1 MRPSAAF
8 SPSRQRC
15 IRSCFSAGRTACSAG
30 HWKRSTASGRNIRP
44 GVPPSSKS
52 KMESRPPSDASSFA
66 VPATIPD
73 ARRKNACSSSESAV
87 SMSGPNDDCHT
98 SGGPYGFRACS
109 RHFHANRS
117 CSIRP
122 PPSLSFPQ
130 KRIGSSVCFC
140 YFSTI
145 CYFLQFLNKIFL
157 VASFFLQQF
166 YTLHHAEQGKCAN
179 GKART
184 RRGKPQAERGLQS
197 AKAAF
202 RRGKRR
208 PVSAASHRCRYK
220 RAMDFMDNF
229 MQICFT

>member
-8 SPSRQRC
+8 SSSRQRC
-15 IRSCFSAGRTACSAG
+15 IHSRFSAGRTACSAG
-30 HWKRSTASGRNIRP
+30 HWKRSTASGRNIRH

-52 KMESRPPSDASSFA
+52 KMESKPPSDISSLA

-73 ARRKNACSSSESAV
+73 ARRKSACSSSESAV
-87 SMSGPNDDCHT
+87 SESGPNADCHT
-98 SGGPYGFRACS
+98 SGGPYGRRACS

-122 PPSLSFPQ
+122 PPPLSFPQ

-145 CYFLQFLNKIFL
+145 CHLLQFLNKIFL
-157 VASFFLQQF
+157 VASFFCSNF
-166 YTLHHAEQGKCAN
+166 APCTTRNKGDAPMGKLEP
-179 GKART
+179 GER
-184 RRGKPQAERGLQS
+184 KPQAERGLQS
-197 AKAAF
+197 AKLSVG
-202 RRGKRR
+202 RGKRR
-208 PVSAASHRCRYK
+208 PVSAASHRYCYK